1 MLKKI
6 CFLIISLFVIFF
18 SSHFFVNAELGD
30 WKSNLEKTAG
40 SGGAGYDIDQ
50 KNPLEIVSN
59 IIQIALSFLGVIFL
73 VLTIYGGFLWMTAA
87 GDESKVESAR
97 KMITAAIIGLIIVVS
112 AYAISYFVMSKLIE
126 KTLTV

>member
-1 MLKKI
+1 M
-6 CFLIISLFVIFF
+6 V
-18 SSHFFVNAELGD
+18 A
-30 WKSNLEKTAG
+30 KSNLEKTAG